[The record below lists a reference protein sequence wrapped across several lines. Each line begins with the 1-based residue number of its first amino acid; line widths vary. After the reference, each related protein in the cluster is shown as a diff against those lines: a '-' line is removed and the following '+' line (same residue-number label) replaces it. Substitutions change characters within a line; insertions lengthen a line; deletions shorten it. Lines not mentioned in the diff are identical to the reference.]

1 MSMIISMLI
10 AFVATVLLILLA
22 VMFRMVTRQNKAFAN
37 QIRPAQGDLNNI
49 RRGQMKAP
57 ESLPGHF
64 RSGGMFWNDKT
75 GVHEQQSAVS
85 LDALAAVYL
94 TR

>member
-1 MSMIISMLI
+1 MSMIISMVI
-10 AFVATVLLILLA
+10 AFGATVSLIVLA
-22 VMFRMVTRQNKAFAN
+22 VMFRMVKGQNSAFAN

-49 RRGQMKAP
+49 KRGQMKSP

-64 RSGGMFWNDKT
+64 CSGGMFWNDKT
-75 GVHEQQSAVS
+75 GMHEQQSAVS